1 VEDAM
6 IPYEV
11 LLPKATE
18 VGCGL
23 INNLGPR
30 LAGKKVGV
38 VTYRPSPRQMV
49 LKERLQLIL
58 VGSGVNAVYY
68 DAIYP
73 DPDIEC
79 IDKGADLCK
88 KECCDVI
95 LAVGGGSVIDSAKC
109 IAMLFNN
116 PGSIRD
122 YQMGNKQIEKPGLP
136 LVAVPITAGAGS
148 EATAVAVITNR
159 EEEIKKSIRHPYLVP
174 NTVLIDPELT
184 VTLPPRLTISF
195 AMDALSHGIESL
207 CSLNANPITET
218 FSLQSIELIINN
230 LRQAVTD
237 GDNLT
242 VREQLSVASY
252 LAGASLNAGVGAAHI
267 LAHPLGAVYGISHGD
282 ACAVLLL
289 AVMKANFD
297 YCLPRFAKMA
307 RAIGFA
313 NAGIP
318 DKQAALKGLSAIE
331 QLYIDLDIPQRI
343 SQLVTVKKDSLVQI
357 IESAAKSTSHI
368 KTNPRPVD
376 ESLMCEILEKAI

>member
-1 VEDAM
+1 M
-6 IPYEV
+6 MPYEV
-11 LLPKATE
+11 LLPKETQ

-23 INNLGPR
+23 INNLGSR

-38 VTYRPSPRQMV
+38 VTYRPSPRQSV
-49 LKERLQLIL
+49 LKEKLQLIL
-58 VGSGVNAVYY
+58 DGSGVNTVYY
-68 DAIYP
+68 DEIHP
-73 DPDIEC
+73 DPDIDC

-88 KECCDVI
+88 QERCDLI

-109 IAMLFNN
+109 ISMLFTN

-122 YQMGNKQIEKPGLP
+122 YQMGNKQIEKTGLP

-159 EEEIKKSIRHPYLVP
+159 EAEIKKSIRHPYLVP
-174 NTVLIDPELT
+174 NTVLIDPDLT

-195 AMDALSHGIESL
+195 AMDAMSHGIESL
-207 CSLNANPITET
+207 CSLNANPITEA
-218 FSLQSIELIINN
+218 FSLQAIKLIINN

-237 GDNLT
+237 GGNLT
-242 VREQLSVASY
+242 VREQLIVASY

-297 YCLPRFAKMA
+297 YCLPQFAKLA
-307 RAIGFA
+307 RAIGIDSE
-313 NAGIP
+313 GISE
-318 DKQAALKGLSAIE
+318 QEAALKGLSAIE
-331 QLYIDLDIPQRI
+331 QLYIDLEIPRSI
-343 SQLVTVKKDSLVQI
+343 SQLVTVKKDSLAQI
-357 IESAAKSTSHI
+357 MDSAAKSTSHI

-376 ESLMCEILEKAI
+376 EALMYEILEQTI